1 MENHSEQKSTET
13 NDVCNRILEKTGED
27 TIVIKTKKNGL
38 ASNSSVGLLINSD
51 VNSNDP
57 VSILS
62 FIIFRALIYL
72 YIYNLI
78 VFLNYKAMVDEMER
92 KKERILLQSL
102 QRRQQQ
108 EEMKARKEIE
118 LQRRKE
124 QEKQKEDLKAMKKE
138 EEKRRRAAILEKHR
152 LKKMIE
158 EAEREVQ
165 FSFEL
170 NIFNVL

>member
-1 MENHSEQKSTET
+1 MENHSEQKSTEM
-13 NDVCNRILEKTGED
+13 NDVCNRILEKAGED
-27 TIVIKTKKNGL
+27 TIVIKTKKNGS
-38 ASNSSVGLLINSD
+38 ASNSSVGLLINAD

-62 FIIFRALIYL
+62 FIIFRYLIYL
-72 YIYNLI
+72 YVYNLP

-158 EAEREVQ
+158 EAEREV
-165 FSFEL
+165 
-170 NIFNVL
+170 